1 MNEDIELDFV
11 FSTDFQQINNKRF
24 HAWCLHMIC
33 LDGEG
38 SFVFNNRCYH
48 VCRNDVIILVLPDQ
62 VCNLAPTP
70 EFKVE
75 FFAAPLKF
83 LNKQLPSNNFG
94 IGGGISLY
102 NDPVI
107 PLSEKDAERFQ
118 DDIHRLN
125 ERIKEIDHYFYNE
138 LMGSLCLTMMYDL
151 FDFHAKYYGTFISTD
166 RRSYIVK
173 ELMQMLSTGCSRTER
188 NVFYYAKLLNVT
200 PKYLS
205 DTVRRTTGNS
215 VTYFINRYTIPIVK
229 EFLNNEDLSLTQ
241 ISDRMNFT
249 SLSYFS
255 RYVNKH
261 LGMSPSQYRQSYQ
274 PNKKDQF
281 LY

>member
-1 MNEDIELDFV
+1 MNDDKGLDFV

-24 HAWCLHMIC
+24 HDWCLHMIC

-48 VCRNDVIILVLPDQ
+48 VRHNDVIILVLPDQ
-62 VCNLAPTP
+62 VCNLAPNP

-83 LNKQLPSNNFG
+83 LNNQLPSNNFG
-94 IGGGISLY
+94 IGGGISLH

-125 ERIKEIDHYFYNE
+125 ERINEIDHHFYNE

-151 FDFHAKYYGTFISTD
+151 FDFHAKYYGTLKSTD

-173 ELMQMLSTGCSRTER
+173 VLMQILSTGCSRTER
-188 NVFYYAKLLNVT
+188 NVSYYAERFNVT

-215 VTYFINRYTIPIVK
+215 VTSFIDRYTIPIVK

-241 ISDRMNFT
+241 ISDRMNFA

-274 PNKKDQF
+274 PNKKD
-281 LY
+281 

>member
-1 MNEDIELDFV
+1 MNEDIEMDFV

-33 LDGEG
+33 LEGEG

-48 VCRNDVIILVLPDQ
+48 VRRNDVIILVQPDQ
-62 VCNLAPTP
+62 VCNLAPNP

-75 FFAAPLKF
+75 FFAAPFKF
-83 LNKQLPSNNFG
+83 LNSQLPSNNFG
-94 IGGGISLY
+94 IGGGISLF

-107 PLSEKDAERFQ
+107 PLSEKDAKRFQ
-118 DDIHRLN
+118 DDIHRLHECIYEIN
-125 ERIKEIDHYFYNE
+125 HLFYKEM
-138 LMGSLCLTMMYDL
+138 MGSLCLTMMYDL
-151 FDFHAKYYGTFISTD
+151 FDFHAKYYGTFKCTD

-173 ELMQMLSTGCSRTER
+173 ELMQILSTGCSRTER
-188 NVFYYAKLLNVT
+188 HVSYYAKRLHVT

-215 VTYFINRYTIPIVK
+215 VTSFIDRYTIPIVK

-255 RYVNKH
+255 RYVSKH

-274 PNKKDQF
+274 PNKI
-281 LY
+281 L